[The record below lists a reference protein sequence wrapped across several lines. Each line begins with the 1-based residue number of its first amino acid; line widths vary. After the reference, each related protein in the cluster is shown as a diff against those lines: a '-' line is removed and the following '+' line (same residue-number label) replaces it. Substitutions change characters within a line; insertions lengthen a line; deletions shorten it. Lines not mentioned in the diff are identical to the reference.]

1 MDGRPIR
8 ARNRNIAAAIAA
20 LLAVGVVACG
30 GDDEGTDEARSTPA
44 EQETEEPLSPAEQQ
58 GRELFVANCGSCHT
72 LDAAGTDGQVG
83 PNLDEAQVDAAEA
96 LAKIKEGP
104 GVMPENLVEG
114 EEAQAVAEF
123 VAASGP
129 GS

>member
-1 MDGRPIR
+1 MDARLFR
-8 ARNRNIAAAIAA
+8 ARNRSTALAIAA
-20 LLAVGVVACG
+20 LLAIGAVACG
-30 GDDEGTDEARSTPA
+30 GDDDTDEPQSTPA
-44 EQETEEPLSPAEQQ
+44 EEATEQPLSPAEEQ

-72 LDAAGTDGQVG
+72 LDAAGTDGQIG
-83 PNLDEAQVDAAEA
+83 PNLDEAQVDTAEA

-129 GS
+129 G